1 MATTKKKINETTL
14 IRLVSRG
21 KTDPEIAEYFDVS
34 TTTVCNKRHELEYAG
49 KLNRDQVVDEKKV
62 LAMLRVGKPA
72 KTVARELFCTE
83 KKIKELSQR
92 MEREGLLD

>member
-21 KTDPEIAEYFDVS
+21 KTDPEIAKYFDVS

-83 KKIKELSQR
+83 GKIKELSQR